1 MENISKPKLWLAQV
15 RAPFLILAIMLV
27 AIGWALSYK
36 YLLASHQ
43 SFDWLK
49 AILLLIGTI
58 SAHASVNL
66 FNEYS
71 DFKTKIDFDT
81 SKTPFSGGTGL
92 LPGGQSKPGSVLI
105 AAIFTILLAAAIGVY
120 FTLTVHW
127 SIALA
132 IIIGAFAIIMYTPF
146 LAKILLGE
154 FFAGFALGTLVVV
167 GVFIGMTAN
176 NGITFA
182 NLIPLEVWLIAI
194 PPGILT
200 WLLLFINEFPD
211 LEADK
216 KGGRFHLLILLGR
229 KTSGYVYT
237 SMLSICYLTII
248 LLPILG
254 ITSYWIYI
262 ALLTVPLAIKV
273 FSVVLKDYDN
283 MEKLVPAL
291 ATDVMIV
298 LGTDLLL
305 AVAVMLPILF

>member
-1 MENISKPKLWLAQV
+1 MEKISAPKLWLAQIRV
-15 RAPFLILAIMLV
+15 NFLILAVLLV

-36 YLLASHQ
+36 YLLAAHQ
-43 SFDWLK
+43 GFDWFK
-49 AILLLIGTI
+49 AILLMVGSI

-71 DFKTKIDFDT
+71 DYKTKIDFDT
-81 SKTPFSGGTGL
+81 NKTPFSGGTGL
-92 LPGGQSKPGSVLI
+92 LPGGKSKPGSVLF
-105 AAIFTILLAAAIGVY
+105 ASILTLLISAAIGIY
-120 FTLTVHW
+120 FTITVHW
-127 SIALA
+127 SIVLT
-132 IIIGAFAIIMYTPF
+132 IGIGAFAIVLYTPF

-154 FFAGFALGTLVVV
+154 FFAGFALGTMVVV
-167 GVFIGMTAN
+167 GTFIGMTASP
-176 NGITFA
+176 GMTFS
-182 NLIPLEVWLIAI
+182 NIIPLEVWLIAI

-211 LEADK
+211 VEADK

-237 SMLSICYLTII
+237 AMLSICYLTII
-248 LLPILG
+248 ILPIAH

-273 FSVVLKDYDN
+273 FTVVLKDYDN

-291 ATDVMIV
+291 GQDVLIV

-305 AVAVMLPILF
+305 AVAVMLPLL

>member
-1 MENISKPKLWLAQV
+1 MENVSKPKLWMAQV

-49 AILLLIGTI
+49 AILILIGTV
-58 SAHASVNL
+58 SAHISVNL

-81 SKTPFSGGTGL
+81 NKTPFSGGTGL

-105 AAIFTILLAAAIGVY
+105 VAISTLIIAAAIGVY
-120 FTLTVHW
+120 FTITVHW
-127 SIALA
+127 SIAMT
-132 IIIGAFAIIMYTPF
+132 IIIGAFAILMYSPF

-154 FFAGFALGTLVVV
+154 FFAGFALGTMVVV
-167 GVFIGMTAN
+167 GAFIGMTGNQGMA
-176 NGITFA
+176 FA
-182 NLIPLEVWLIAI
+182 NLIPLEVWLIAV

-216 KGGRFHLLILLGR
+216 KGGRFHLLILFGR
-229 KTSGYVYT
+229 KTSGYIYT
-237 SMLSICYLTII
+237 AMLSLCYLTII
-248 LLPILG
+248 ILPIIG

-262 ALLTVPLAIKV
+262 ALLTVPLAVKV
-273 FSVVLKDYDN
+273 VGVVLKDYDN

-305 AVAVMLPILF
+305 AVAVMLPLL

>member
-1 MENISKPKLWLAQV
+1 MENISKTKLWLAQIRV
-15 RAPFLILAIMLV
+15 NFLILALLLV

-49 AILLLIGTI
+49 AILLLIGSI
-58 SAHASVNL
+58 SAHSSVNL

-71 DFKTKIDFDT
+71 DYKSKIDFDT

-92 LPGGQSKPGSVLI
+92 LPGGQSKPGSVLTV
-105 AAIFTILLAAAIGVY
+105 AIITLLVAAAIGFY
-120 FTLTVHW
+120 FAFTVHW
-127 SIALA
+127 SILMA
-132 IIIGAFAIIMYTPF
+132 IGIGAFAIVLYTPL

-154 FFAGFALGTLVVV
+154 FFAGFALGTMVVV
-167 GVFIGMTAN
+167 GTFIGLTAKPDMPFS
-176 NGITFA
+176 T
-182 NLIPLEVWLIAI
+182 LIPLEVWLIAI

-229 KTSGYVYT
+229 KTSGYLYT
-237 SMLSICYLTII
+237 AMLSICYLTILI
-248 LLPILG
+248 LPIAH

-262 ALLTVPLAIKV
+262 ALLTIPLAIKV

-291 ATDVMIV
+291 ASDVMIV

-305 AVAVMLPILF
+305 AVSVMLPLL

>member
-1 MENISKPKLWLAQV
+1 MENVSKPKLWMAQV

-49 AILLLIGTI
+49 AILILIGTV
-58 SAHASVNL
+58 SAHISVNL

-81 SKTPFSGGTGL
+81 NKTPFSGGTGL

-105 AAIFTILLAAAIGVY
+105 VAISTLIIAAAIGVY
-120 FTLTVHW
+120 FTITVHW
-127 SIALA
+127 SIAMT
-132 IIIGAFAIIMYTPF
+132 IIIGAFAILMYSPF

-154 FFAGFALGTLVVV
+154 FFAGFALGTMVVV
-167 GVFIGMTAN
+167 GAFI
-176 NGITFA
+176 
-182 NLIPLEVWLIAI
+182 
-194 PPGILT
+194 GILT

-216 KGGRFHLLILLGR
+216 KGGRFHLLILFGR
-229 KTSGYVYT
+229 KTSGYIYT
-237 SMLSICYLTII
+237 AMLSLCYLTII
-248 LLPILG
+248 ILPIIG

-262 ALLTVPLAIKV
+262 ALLTVPLAVKV
-273 FSVVLKDYDN
+273 VGVVLKDYDN

-305 AVAVMLPILF
+305 AVAVMLPLL

>member
-1 MENISKPKLWLAQV
+1 MENVSKPKLWMAQV

-49 AILLLIGTI
+49 AILILIGTV
-58 SAHASVNL
+58 SAHISVNL

-81 SKTPFSGGTGL
+81 NKTPFSGGTGL

-105 AAIFTILLAAAIGVY
+105 VAISTLIIAAAIGVY
-120 FTLTVHW
+120 FTITVHW
-127 SIALA
+127 SIAMT
-132 IIIGAFAIIMYTPF
+132 IIIGAFAILMYSPF

-154 FFAGFALGTLVVV
+154 FFAGFALGTMVVV
-167 GVFIGMTAN
+167 GAFIGMTAN
-176 NGITFA
+176 PGMAFA
-182 NLIPLEVWLIAI
+182 NLIPLEVWLIAV

-216 KGGRFHLLILLGR
+216 KGGRFHLLILFGR
-229 KTSGYVYT
+229 KTSGYIYT
-237 SMLSICYLTII
+237 AMLSLCYLTII
-248 LLPILG
+248 ILPIIG

-262 ALLTVPLAIKV
+262 ALLTVPLAVKV
-273 FSVVLKDYDN
+273 VGVVLKDYDN

-305 AVAVMLPILF
+305 AVAVMLPLL

>member
-1 MENISKPKLWLAQV
+1 MEKISKPKLWLAQIRV
-15 RAPFLILAIMLV
+15 SFLILALLLV

-36 YLLASHQ
+36 YLLAAHQ

-49 AILLLIGTI
+49 AILLLIGSL

-81 SKTPFSGGTGL
+81 NKTPFSGGTGL

-105 AAIFTILLAAAIGVY
+105 AAISTLLIAAAIGVY

-127 SIALA
+127 SIAIA
-132 IIIGAFAIIMYTPF
+132 IIIGAFAILLYTPL

-154 FFAGFALGTLVVV
+154 FFAGFALGTMVVV
-167 GVFIGMTAN
+167 GTFIGMTAN
-176 NGITFA
+176 PEMAFT

-211 LEADK
+211 IEADK

-229 KTSGYVYT
+229 KTSGYLYT
-237 SMLSICYLTII
+237 AMLCLCYLTII
-248 LLPILG
+248 ILPLLG

-262 ALLTVPLAIKV
+262 TLLTVPR
-273 FSVVLKDYDN
+273 
-283 MEKLVPAL
+283 
-291 ATDVMIV
+291 
-298 LGTDLLL
+298 
-305 AVAVMLPILF
+305 